1 MGLAPVDWAI
11 IVLYLVFAIGVGVYF
26 ARRAGKSTEEYFLS
40 GRSLPWWV
48 VGTSMVATTFAADT
62 PLAITEFIRGPGIW
76 QNWFWWNMVLA
87 GLLGVLLFSRLWRRA
102 EVLTDNELLEIRYHG
117 RPAAFLRAFKA
128 GYFALLYNFI
138 VLGWVINGMSAVMAI
153 LLETDRWTA
162 VWVCVVIALVYALLS
177 GFWGVVVTDLVQFVI
192 AMAGSVILA
201 VLAVG
206 SVGGMSAI
214 IERIESAAVER
225 PALAVE
231 IEALVVAEPAPGSAE
246 AVELADLQARLA
258 ALPPVTENTLRF
270 LPPIPEDKFF
280 SIAFWESPFSKFL
293 VFLLVMWWSTHS
305 TDGGGYIIQRMSS
318 AKNERHA
325 LLGTLWFNFAHY
337 ALRVWPWIVVG
348 LVSLVSFP
356 NIAEVIGVEAHA
368 ELGEKAGYPL
378 VMAKVLGPGLM
389 GLLVVSFLA
398 AFMSTID
405 THLNW
410 GASYLINDI
419 YRRFFRPD
427 SSFADDDTAQR
438 HYVVVGRLITVGLM
452 AGAAVV
458 AMWMQS
464 IAKAWEFIF
473 ALGAGI
479 GLVLILRW
487 FWWRINAWTEIAA
500 LGTSIFITVG
510 FEALAW
516 SQTMAAGE
524 AYTLFGRS
532 PVLFGIEL
540 AVHHKLLI
548 IVPLSIVVWVSVT
561 FLTKP
566 EPDATLRAFYK
577 RVQPGGWWGRVAAET
592 EQTLEPVSTG
602 FFWSWIAGVAFVWG
616 ATFAIGNIVFGRTGI
631 GLTLAA
637 ISAAGFAWLWRAQIS
652 RLD

>member
-11 IVLYLVFAIGVGVYF
+11 IAVYLLFAVGVGIFF
-26 ARRAGKSTEEYFLS
+26 ARRAGTSTEEYFLS

-87 GLLGVLLFSRLWRRA
+87 GLLGALLFSRLWRRA
-102 EVLTDNELLEIRYHG
+102 RVLTDNELLELRYHG
-117 RPAAFLRAFKA
+117 KPAALLRAFKA

-153 LLETDRWTA
+153 LLGTDRWTA

-201 VLAVG
+201 VMAVS

-214 IERIESAAVER
+214 TARIESAAAER
-225 PALAVE
+225 PQLEAQLTEFKANAPPPGDTVDSTAALPD
-231 IEALVVAEPAPGSAE
+231 PAI
-246 AVELADLQARLA
+246 ADLEAQLR

-270 LPPIPEDKFF
+270 LPPLPEDEFF

-293 VFLLVMWWSTHS
+293 VFLLIMWWSTHS

-325 LLGTLWFNFAHY
+325 MLGTLWFNLAHY
-337 ALRVWPWIVVG
+337 ALRIWPWVVVG
-348 LVSLVSFP
+348 LVSLVAFP
-356 NIAEVIGVEAHA
+356 DIASEIGAEAHA

-410 GASYLINDI
+410 GASYLINDV
-419 YRRFFRPD
+419 YRRFIKPD
-427 SSFADDDTAQR
+427 SAFVDEEHAQR
-438 HYVVVGRLITVGLM
+438 HYVVVGRYITIGLM
-452 AGAAVV
+452 GCAAVV

-487 FWWRINAWTEIAA
+487 FWWRVNAWTEIAA
-500 LGTSIFITVG
+500 LATSIGITVA
-510 FEALAW
+510 FEVLAW

-524 AYTLFGRS
+524 AYTLF
-532 PVLFGIEL
+532 
-540 AVHHKLLI
+540 
-548 IVPLSIVVWVSVT
+548 
-561 FLTKP
+561 
-566 EPDATLRAFYK
+566 
-577 RVQPGGWWGRVAAET
+577 
-592 EQTLEPVSTG
+592 
-602 FFWSWIAGVAFVWG
+602 
-616 ATFAIGNIVFGRTGI
+616 
-631 GLTLAA
+631 
-637 ISAAGFAWLWRAQIS
+637 
-652 RLD
+652 